1 MKKEAREPL
10 VRIARRES
18 MPLWKAWAIRLLGL
32 LIAFVVAAILT
43 PTPDVVNQLLMA
55 GPLVLLYEV
64 SIIAVGLFARRPLTG
79 FPGKGEADSGAAPP
93 ADPPPRD

>member
-1 MKKEAREPL
+1 
-10 VRIARRES
+10 
-18 MPLWKAWAIRLLGL
+18 
-32 LIAFVVAAILT
+32 VAAILT

-79 FPGKGEADSGAAPP
+79 FPGKGEADSGVTTTADNPP
-93 ADPPPRD
+93 QD